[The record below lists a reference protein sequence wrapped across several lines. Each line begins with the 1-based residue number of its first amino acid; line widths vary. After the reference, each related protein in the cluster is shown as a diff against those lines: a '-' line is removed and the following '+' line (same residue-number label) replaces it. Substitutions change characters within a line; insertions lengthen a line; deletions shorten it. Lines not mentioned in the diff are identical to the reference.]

1 VPASWPSSAFYQQRR
16 ADALTAWFHLC
27 WRAPEQAAE
36 ALDNPRQPDTGI
48 KALWQRFMDSEEES
62 PRSHPPTSP
71 PGCCCASPASISN
84 SPSSSRRRH
93 TRRGHYRCV
102 HRWIDARRA
111 KRTEEE
117 IALRKMLQAHSPAL
131 FRQLK
136 LNV

>member
-1 VPASWPSSAFYQQRR
+1 LAASAFYQQRR

-27 WRAPEQAAE
+27 WRAPDQAAE

-48 KALWQRFMDSEEES
+48 KAQWQRFMDSEED
-62 PRSHPPTSP
+62 PPLTP
-71 PGCCCASPASISN
+71 ADFPAWVLLREPGLNLQLAVDLPVGAT
-84 SPSSSRRRH
+84 P
-93 TRRGHYRCV
+93 GEEHYRCV

-111 KRTEEE
+111 KRTDEE
-117 IALRKMLQAHSPAL
+117 IALRKMLQALSPPL